1 MAIDSPL
8 LRQLRQ
14 RELENLRIAA
24 RLKLKRLKIEAE
36 IAEIESETEALRI
49 ETEAIRRETEA
60 IRSETE
66 ELRNETEAIRSETWK
81 LRAGN
86 ARLLSMLCDVVAS
99 RSMTADPMLTPPR

>member
-24 RLKLKRLKIEAE
+24 KLKQKRLKIEAE
-36 IAEIESETEALRI
+36 IAEIESETEALRS
-49 ETEAIRRETEA
+49 ETETL
-60 IRSETE
+60 RSETE
-66 ELRNETEAIRSETWK
+66 ALRSETEVLRSETWK

-86 ARLLSMLCDVVAS
+86 AKLLSMLCDVVAS
-99 RSMTADPMLTPPR
+99 KSTTADAPVAAQ

>member
-14 RELENLRIAA
+14 REQENLRIAA
-24 RLKLKRLKIEAE
+24 KLKQKRLKIETE
-36 IAEIESETEALRI
+36 IAEIESETETL
-49 ETEAIRRETEA
+49 RRETEA
-60 IRSETE
+60 FRRETE
-66 ELRNETEAIRSETWK
+66 Q

-99 RSMTADPMLTPPR
+99 KSTTPDPLANQTR